1 MKQFKKG
8 HPAREEIFDIMRD
21 RLNAMETPE
30 DQADYLAM
38 ILRVA
43 AGFWTYRAKDRE
55 VPVKR
60 LCLHELGA
68 VLHATMLD
76 NRDALGIAD
85 PLKVRVSYLGGHA
98 HFTVYINGALSGTLV
113 ARITETDI
121 IGRLL
126 AGIEVEE
133 VANDGEAER

>member
-1 MKQFKKG
+1 MRQFNKG
-8 HPAREEIFDIMRD
+8 NPAREEIFETMRD
-21 RLNAMETPE
+21 RLNAMTTPE
-30 DQADYLAM
+30 DQEDYLTM
-38 ILRVA
+38 LLRVT

-55 VPVKR
+55 LPVKR

-68 VLHATMLD
+68 VLHGIMLD
-76 NRDALGIAD
+76 NRDQLGIAD
-85 PLKVRVSYLGGHA
+85 PVKVRVSYLGGHA

-113 ARITETDI
+113 TRLTETDV

-133 VANDGEAER
+133 VANDGEAEQ